1 MSWLIISLRQRFKNS
16 ISCQVSNLVFCH
28 SLLLIM
34 LTVLLVLTVILIHF
48 AAAEVVPFLE
58 PGFFFDYDKAD
69 EPVPILLTQQ
79 CEVIHL
85 KWGRQAATGQN
96 PVAPYSL
103 VVYTSTSIAAT
114 VIDAGSPSD
123 LSFDWAV
130 PFAPGTQYQIC
141 MFDSNG
147 VAGGCQ
153 DMYTMIPN
161 SNGTDVS
168 CPNVTS
174 PVLSANGTVSQPSGP
189 LSQYGFITQC
199 TDVSVTPNEGTPP
212 FTLTIGPALHPQYNL
227 TSNTMDPITWT
238 VSLSRAM
245 PFFMSMVSSDGK
257 IWVNGPLHVGAGPDT
272 SCLAPGTVNAA
283 HANSMAA
290 RAGVGGFFGGATLVA
305 GSLTALLVWRRRR
318 QRMQRWKMMKDL
330 TPFHDKRSSLIA
342 IGHPGMSRE
351 ERGLDGVASLRS
363 FSELSQAYPSS
374 GVPSFPVFD
383 GNSSVQIQS
392 RLYVQHRDRGSAID
406 LPPLYSDRERPLPMP
421 EAKTR

>member
-1 MSWLIISLRQRFKNS
+1 MLI
-16 ISCQVSNLVFCH
+16 
-28 SLLLIM
+28 
-34 LTVLLVLTVILIHF
+34 VLQVLTVILIHF

-58 PGFFFDYDKAD
+58 PGFFFDYNKAD

-79 CEVIHL
+79 CEVIHI
-85 KWGRQAATGQN
+85 KWGRQSAIGQN

-114 VIDAGSPSD
+114 VIDAGSPPD

-130 PFAPGTQYQIC
+130 PFALGTQYQIC

-153 DMYTMIPN
+153 NMYTMIPN

-174 PVLSANGTVSQPSGP
+174 PVLSANATVSQPSGP
-189 LSQYGFITQC
+189 MSQYGFINQC

-212 FTLTIGPALHPQYNL
+212 FTLTIAPALHPQYNL

-257 IWVNGPLHVGAGPDT
+257 IWVNGPLHVGAGPTD
-272 SCLAPGTVNAA
+272 CLAPGTVNAD
-283 HANSMAA
+283 HAKAIAA
-290 RAGVGGFFGGATLVA
+290 RAGVGGLFSGAIFVAGILVA
-305 GSLTALLVWRRRR
+305 LSIWRRRR
-318 QRMQRWKMMKDL
+318 QGMQRSKMMDDL
-330 TPFHDKRSSLIA
+330 TPFNDQRSSITI
-342 IGHPGMSRE
+342 IGHPQGLGMSRE
-351 ERGLDGVASLRS
+351 ERGLDGVASLRPL
-363 FSELSQAYPSS
+363 SELSPAYASS
-374 GVPSFPVFD
+374 GVHLPRVFD
-383 GNSSVQIQS
+383 GSSSVRIQS
-392 RLYVQHRDRGSAID
+392 QLYVQHRDRGPVVD
-406 LPPLYSDRERPLPMP
+406 LPPSYSARERPPLMP
-421 EAKTR
+421 AAKTR